1 MIVIGLTGGIGSGK
15 SEVSRVL
22 QEFGAEIIDADRV
35 GHEAYL
41 PGTETHQKLVTEFG
55 SDILQASGEI
65 DRKRLGARIFAEPDA
80 RERLNAI
87 VHPRMYE
94 MVKERIKLLREKGA
108 LAVVVDAAILV
119 EAGWDSLVDEVWVV
133 AAPEDMVVQRIGQ
146 RDGLSAEQIR
156 QRIRSQLSSEERKR
170 HASLV
175 IDNGVGL
182 KQLKTLVRDAWEDRV
197 IDGGSYH
204 G

>member
-1 MIVIGLTGGIGSGK
+1 
-15 SEVSRVL
+15 
-22 QEFGAEIIDADRV
+22 
-35 GHEAYL
+35 
-41 PGTETHQKLVTEFG
+41 
-55 SDILQASGEI
+55 
-65 DRKRLGARIFAEPDA
+65 
-80 RERLNAI
+80 
-87 VHPRMYE
+87 MYE

-133 AAPEDMVVQRIGQ
+133 AAPEDVVVQRIGQ

-156 QRIRSQLSSEERKR
+156 QRIRSQLSSEERER